1 MGLEKSF
8 SYIYKKRNIVSS
20 LLLHTKG
27 PALTSTFK
35 AIEKLKLFFLALSA
49 FFLGQ
54 TQFSCPQIKT
64 CLFGDH
70 LLFFSRFKWLDLLVD
85 AMFREWLSDKKSSC
99 SAGDAEDWG
108 FNPWVGKIP
117 WSRKW
122 QPAPVF
128 LPGKSHG
135 QEPGG
140 VAKSWTQLSTCVR
153 AHTHTHTAHP
163 RNRK

>member
-1 MGLEKSF
+1 MGLQKSF